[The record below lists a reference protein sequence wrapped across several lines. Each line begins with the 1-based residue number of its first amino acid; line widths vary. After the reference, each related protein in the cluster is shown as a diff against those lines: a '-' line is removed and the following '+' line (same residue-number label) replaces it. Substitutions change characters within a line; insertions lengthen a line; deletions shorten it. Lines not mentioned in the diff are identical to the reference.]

1 MKCILIKIKFYF
13 TSGYY
18 APMEVMIDANKLGLE
33 REIFKDINI
42 NFCLGKEWHRF
53 PSSFFFPSNK

>member
-1 MKCILIKIKFYF
+1 MKCILIKIKFCSI
-13 TSGYY
+13 SGYY

-42 NFCLGKEWHRF
+42 NFCIGKEWHRF